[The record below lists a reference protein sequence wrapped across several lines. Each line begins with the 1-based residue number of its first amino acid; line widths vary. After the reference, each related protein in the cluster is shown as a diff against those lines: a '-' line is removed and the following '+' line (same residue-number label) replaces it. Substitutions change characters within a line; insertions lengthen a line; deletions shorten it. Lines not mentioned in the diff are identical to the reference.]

1 MKGGD
6 GMCDLSTA
14 APVGPEGV
22 DDAMIDDLL
31 E

>member
-14 APVGPEGV
+14 APVGAEGV
-22 DDAMIDDLL
+22 DEADIADLI